1 MKNADNM
8 LDQLGSMKLSLD
20 KYQFK
25 MEQNRKQIL
34 VLESELRRHSYVTE
48 YAKEAREA
56 AKLALKESKK
66 AEKQGDN
73 LISRIQENLQTRADD
88 LKSFSA
94 EELGAIPRKISES
107 QVSYKKRDQMSNR
120 YHTYNIT
127 TDAVGTWSIR

>member
-56 AKLALKESKK
+56 AKQALKESKK

-107 QVSYKKRDQMSNR
+107 QVS
-120 YHTYNIT
+120 
-127 TDAVGTWSIR
+127 